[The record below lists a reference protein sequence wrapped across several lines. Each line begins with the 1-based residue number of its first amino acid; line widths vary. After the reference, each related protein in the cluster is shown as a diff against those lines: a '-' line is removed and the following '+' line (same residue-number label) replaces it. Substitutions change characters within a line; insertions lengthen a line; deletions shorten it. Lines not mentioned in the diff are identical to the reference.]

1 MRKKVFN
8 WSEVHLIEVTSY
20 KIHILE
26 YWIFNR
32 DWIPKSLEY
41 SKFLLLNLLGYKNDT
56 VIALISYLLP
66 LNPIQFKSGDF
77 EFPSY
82 WGIQSSCSVKVSML
96 IAKIFFLY
104 LLAYFSGHKHQG
116 IK

>member
-1 MRKKVFN
+1 M
-8 WSEVHLIEVTSY
+8 
-20 KIHILE
+20 LE
-26 YWIFNR
+26 HWIINR

-41 SKFLLLNLLGYKNDT
+41 SKLLLLNLLGYKNDT
-56 VIALISYLLP
+56 EIALISYLLP
-66 LNPIQFKSGDF
+66 MDPIEFQSGDF

-82 WGIQSSCSVKVSML
+82 WGIQSSCCVKVSML
-96 IAKIFFLY
+96 TAKIFFLY